1 MHERFIRDN
10 IDYEEFHRQSCDN
23 RQPIIDIT
31 RSYSPRRAYARERKR
46 ERERERES
54 EYRGFDVISI
64 GKQGQ
69 FHKSPSTDTIPFF
82 KSRECA
88 ALKRIKADVVNSG
101 ATLRHIELHGAASR
115 RIEIQAAVVV
125 CAAWRDCRDNL
136 LLRELFRSR

>member
-1 MHERFIRDN
+1 MEISRIRICTSVSSEIISIMKSFIAKAV
-10 IDYEEFHRQSCDN
+10 I
-23 RQPIIDIT
+23 
-31 RSYSPRRAYARERKR
+31 KR